1 MTHPIPLLNDD
12 TIHDVIRYGRL
23 LSPLPISPPPYE
35 DMELHLHVN
44 EEEKSSMR
52 KRLEASGLYP
62 WHKLLIINPGA
73 AYGEAKC
80 WPRDFF
86 QEILKELKTNQN
98 LYIIL
103 VGTQSV
109 APLAEELSSLMPEK
123 IISYAGKTS
132 LRELMALIS
141 LADCL
146 LTNDSGPMHIAAALK
161 KPLIALFGS
170 TNPLRTGPWHWGSVL
185 YEKADCSP
193 CYLRT
198 CPSDFRCMKKIS
210 PKKVLSALHHTLQ
223 SRVKELL

>member
-1 MTHPIPLLNDD
+1 MLAQG
-12 TIHDVIRYGRL
+12 VF
-23 LSPLPISPPPYE
+23 
-35 DMELHLHVN
+35 
-44 EEEKSSMR
+44 K
-52 KRLEASGLYP
+52 
-62 WHKLLIINPGA
+62 
-73 AYGEAKC
+73 
-80 WPRDFF
+80 
-86 QEILKELKTNQN
+86 EILNALRNSSS

-103 VGTQSV
+103 VGAQPSI
-109 APLAEELSSLMPEK
+109 PLAEELSSLMPEK

-170 TNPLRTGPWHWGSVL
+170 TNPLRTGPWHWGTVL

-198 CPSDFRCMKKIS
+198 CPTDFRCMKQIS
-210 PKKVLSALHHTLQ
+210 TKKVLATLHHKL
-223 SRVKELL
+223 KEHT